1 MKNLCLVLLIIG
13 ISISCTKENIDT
25 NNGTNNNTDNV
36 ELDRQKF
43 VGTWSG
49 NRKLTK
55 KIEDVTTIENE
66 DVIVTIRG
74 ESYYDD
80 YIEIKTVPTADWWRA
95 YVSGY
100 DFVFDA
106 INNGSA
112 GSSSGTGKLSG
123 STLKI
128 NTYYWIATYS
138 SANGCNEFWAEFTL
152 TKN

>member
-1 MKNLCLVLLIIG
+1 MKKMYLILFIIG
-13 ISISCTKENIDT
+13 ISISCTKENVDS
-25 NNGTNNNTDNV
+25 NNNSNNI
-36 ELDRQKF
+36 EMDREKF

-55 KIEDVTTIENE
+55 KIDDITTIENE
-66 DVIVTIRG
+66 DVIVTIRE

-80 YIEIKTVPTADWWRA
+80 YIEVKTVPTADWWRA

-128 NTYYWIATYS
+128 NTYYWIATNS
-138 SANGCNEFWAEFTL
+138 SANGRNEFWAEFTL